1 MNGIFWQRNI
11 GRLALALAFMG
22 GGCALPAVAQ
32 ASVVCGGQVKNMYVN
47 SAGNVYILGAWLNT
61 YQQVCN
67 LNAEW
72 NGVSTTTCKGWLSII
87 EVATA
92 ASLNVTITI
101 NAVSCTSIP
110 TYESAPPPSY
120 IMINQ

>member
-1 MNGIFWQRNI
+1 MKLSFWTRL
-11 GRLALALAFMG
+11 GRLIFAATVAGSVCTF
-22 GGCALPAVAQ
+22 PTVAQ
-32 ASVVCGGQVKNMYVN
+32 AAVVCGGPVKNMYVN
-47 SAGNVYILGAWLNT
+47 SFGNVYILGTWLNT

-72 NGVSTTTCKGWLSII
+72 NGISTTTCKGWLSIL

-92 ASLNVTITI
+92 ANLNVTINI
-101 NAVSCTSIP
+101 NAASCTSIP
-110 TYESAPPPSY
+110 TYESAPPPNY